1 MGIAALVAWLLTAA
15 GGFYMLGVWIS
26 RGGHRR
32 PGSSH
37 LPPGVVF
44 GHFGLAAV
52 GLVLWI
58 VFLLT
63 GTVAVAWTAL
73 VLLVPVAALGFVL
86 LARWIPTYRAA
97 RDAVPA
103 AEGTGGGSAGG
114 EPAER
119 RFPVAVVGAHG
130 AFAVLT
136 VVLVLL
142 ATLGAAGGG

>member
-1 MGIAALVAWLLTAA
+1 MGIAALIAWLLTAA
-15 GGFYMLGVWIS
+15 GGFYMLRVWIS

-44 GHFGLAAV
+44 GHFGLAAI

-58 VFLLT
+58 VHLLT
-63 GTVAVAWTAL
+63 GAVGLAWTAL
-73 VLLVPVAALGFVL
+73 VVLVPVAAMGFGL
-86 LARWIPTYRAA
+86 LVRWIPTYRSA
-97 RDAVPA
+97 RTAVPA
-103 AEGTGGGSAGG
+103 AADSGGAPAGG

-119 RFPVAVVGAHG
+119 HFPVAVVGAHG

-142 ATLGAAGGG
+142 ATLGAASG